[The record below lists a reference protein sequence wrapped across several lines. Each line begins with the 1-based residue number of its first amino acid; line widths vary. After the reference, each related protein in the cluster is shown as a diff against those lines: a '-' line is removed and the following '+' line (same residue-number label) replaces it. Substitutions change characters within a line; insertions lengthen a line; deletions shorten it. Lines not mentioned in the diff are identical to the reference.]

1 MKNYNYSGVFMEKE
15 AEEIL
20 INIQNQNQNLQNIMI
35 QKQALEIQLR
45 EIESALE
52 ELEKAKDDVFKAVG
66 PILIKS
72 TKEELK
78 KELEEGKEDI
88 NLNIK
93 ALERQEKKIKEI
105 IKENQEKFQK
115 FLPKPKDKDR

>member
-1 MKNYNYSGVFMEKE
+1 MEKE

-20 INIQNQNQNLQNIMI
+20 LNIQNQNQYLQNIMI
-35 QKQALEIQLR
+35 QKQTLQIQLR
-45 EIESALE
+45 EVEAALQ

-78 KELEEGKEDI
+78 KELEEGKDDI

-93 ALERQEKKIKEI
+93 TLETQEKKIKDF

-115 FLPKPKDKDR
+115 YLPKPSQKQKDKKE